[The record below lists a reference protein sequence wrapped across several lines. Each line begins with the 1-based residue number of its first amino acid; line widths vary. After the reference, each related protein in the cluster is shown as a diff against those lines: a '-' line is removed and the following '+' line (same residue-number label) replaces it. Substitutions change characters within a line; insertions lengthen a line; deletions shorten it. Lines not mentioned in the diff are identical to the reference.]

1 MVRWYIWDSGDRVRV
16 WYVYCVHMTKPRV
29 LVRDVSSFG
38 CIPSSLWIPSVVCL
52 PFCCLVKWRQRGA
65 WGPLLDRFWR
75 SFPTASYRQHSK
87 DSNSNIS
94 IAADL
99 FVGWAVL
106 FYSLKWVLATVRER
120 FYFIL
125 YSYFYFYILY
135 LYSYFIF
142 LFCIL
147 ILYSYFYIFVVCS
160 YISHTPT
167 KTARRLV
174 TPHGPA
180 LFPVSHKCSQPPRPC
195 LTFII
200 NISLC
205 SRSYGHRV

>member
-125 YSYFYFYILY
+125 YSYFIFLFYILI
-135 LYSYFIF
+135 FIF
-142 LFCIL
+142 LLFVL
-147 ILYSYFYIFVVCS
+147 IFLIHQPKQLADSLR
-160 YISHTPT
+160 PT
-167 KTARRLV
+167 VR
-174 TPHGPA
+174 PC
-180 LFPVSHKCSQPPRPC
+180 FPCRTNAASRHVRVSHLLS
-195 LTFII
+195 T
-200 NISLC
+200 SLFVA
-205 SRSYGHRV
+205 GHMAIAFSPACA